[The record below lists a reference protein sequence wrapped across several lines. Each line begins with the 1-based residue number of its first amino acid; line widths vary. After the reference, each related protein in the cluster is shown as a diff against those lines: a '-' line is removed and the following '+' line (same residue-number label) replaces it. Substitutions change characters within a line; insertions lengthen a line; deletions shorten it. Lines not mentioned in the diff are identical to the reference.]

1 MPDREPRYAV
11 PLTAHLIPSRSVRQ
25 GHMRGRVGWMM
36 SRASERSQ
44 PANRPLVLAL
54 VLTMA
59 GGSVTAVG
67 SVVDVPV
74 LVGLS
79 GLVLFLGG
87 VLVAL
92 VLAYRE
98 ARANKVSVLRAV
110 GRAIKAGTR
119 WFFYFMP

>member
-1 MPDREPRYAV
+1 
-11 PLTAHLIPSRSVRQ
+11 
-25 GHMRGRVGWMM
+25 M
-36 SRASERSQ
+36 SRASERSE

-54 VLTMA
+54 VLTMV

-67 SVVDVPV
+67 SVVDMPV
-74 LVGLS
+74 LIGLS

-98 ARANKVSVLRAV
+98 ARASNVSVLRAV
-110 GRAIKAGTR
+110 GRAIKAGFQ
-119 WFFYFMP
+119 WIFMFLP